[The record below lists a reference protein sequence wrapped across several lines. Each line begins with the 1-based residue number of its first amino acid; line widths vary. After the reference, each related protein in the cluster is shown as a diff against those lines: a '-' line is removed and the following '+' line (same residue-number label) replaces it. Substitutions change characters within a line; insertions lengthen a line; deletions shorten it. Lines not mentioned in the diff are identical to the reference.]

1 MAFQQP
7 PQGMPPGMAHTHPG
21 MPPTGPSMQMHPG
34 VSGPG
39 GPHVSQA
46 QAMMGIQPGP
56 QGMGSQGPGGG
67 MGIPAGIG
75 GQGHNAMALSHLTPQ
90 QQIMHQHAQHQQ
102 QLQAASVAMSARF
115 PRSEN

>member
-1 MAFQQP
+1 
-7 PQGMPPGMAHTHPG
+7 

-46 QAMMGIQPGP
+46 QAMMGMQPGP

-67 MGIPAGIG
+67 MGIPASIG
-75 GQGHNAMALSHLTPQ
+75 GAQGMGGQAHNAMALSHLTPQ
-90 QQIMHQHAQHQQ
+90 QQMMHQHAQHQQ
-102 QLQAASVAMSARF
+102 QQIQAAML
-115 PRSEN
+115 